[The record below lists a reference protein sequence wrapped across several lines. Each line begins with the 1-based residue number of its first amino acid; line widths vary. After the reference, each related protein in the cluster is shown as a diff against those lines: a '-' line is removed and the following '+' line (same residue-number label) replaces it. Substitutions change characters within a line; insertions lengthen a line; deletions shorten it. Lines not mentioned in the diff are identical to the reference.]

1 MKSQTLLLLS
11 KTIDQN
17 LIGFRQQTSELQ
29 LVKWD
34 MSKNS
39 NFAWTDLRPAGRAP
53 MAQVAKLTFKT
64 NSYKC

>member
-29 LVKWD
+29 RVK
-34 MSKNS
+34 
-39 NFAWTDLRPAGRAP
+39 
-53 MAQVAKLTFKT
+53 
-64 NSYKC
+64 